1 VVISGKKWEKVD
13 GNIGVTM
20 LQVSNLLDKIGYFR
34 PQNAIVYIKC
44 LITVNKPIKTL
55 KGLLLYPYIL
65 FFLLHLYSW
74 L

>member
-1 VVISGKKWEKVD
+1 VVISGKKWEKV
-13 GNIGVTM
+13 GMKIGVTM

-65 FFLLHLYSW
+65 FLLHLYSW

>member
-1 VVISGKKWEKVD
+1 MKVGMKRGD
-13 GNIGVTM
+13 HM
-20 LQVSNLLDKIGYFR
+20 LRVSNLLDKIGYFR

-44 LITVNKPIKTL
+44 LITVNKLIKTL

-65 FFLLHLYSW
+65 LLHLYSW

>member
-1 VVISGKKWEKVD
+1 MKL
-13 GNIGVTM
+13 GVTM
-20 LQVSNLLDKIGYFR
+20 LRVSNLLDKIGYFR

-65 FFLLHLYSW
+65 LLHLYSW

>member
-1 VVISGKKWEKVD
+1 VVISGKKWEKV
-13 GNIGVTM
+13 GMKIGVTM

-44 LITVNKPIKTL
+44 LITVNKLIKTL
-55 KGLLLYPYIL
+55 KGLLLYPYI
-65 FFLLHLYSW
+65 FLLHLYSW

>member
-1 VVISGKKWEKVD
+1 VVISGKKWERVGMKL
-13 GNIGVTM
+13 GVKTH
-20 LQVSNLLDKIGYFR
+20 LVSNLLDKIGYFR
-34 PQNAIVYIKC
+34 HQNAIVYIKC

-65 FFLLHLYSW
+65 LLHLYSW

>member
-1 VVISGKKWEKVD
+1 VVISGKKWEKV
-13 GNIGVTM
+13 GTKIGVNTH
-20 LQVSNLLDKIGYFR
+20 LVSNLLDKIGYFR

-44 LITVNKPIKTL
+44 LITVNKLIKTL

-65 FFLLHLYSW
+65 LLHLYSW

>member
-1 VVISGKKWEKVD
+1 MKV
-13 GNIGVTM
+13 GMKRGVNTH
-20 LQVSNLLDKIGYFR
+20 LVSNLLDKIPYFR

-44 LITVNKPIKTL
+44 LITVNKLIKTL

-65 FFLLHLYSW
+65 LLHLYSW